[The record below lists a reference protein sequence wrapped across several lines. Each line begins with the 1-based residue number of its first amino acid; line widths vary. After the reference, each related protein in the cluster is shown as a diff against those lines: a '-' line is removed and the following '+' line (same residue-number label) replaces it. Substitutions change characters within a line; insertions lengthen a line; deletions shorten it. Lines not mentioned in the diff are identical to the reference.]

1 MAIIPKTEGT
11 AFDIT
16 AEEKH
21 ELGIKWQDVL
31 YVVIVLVLLLLLIS
45 PLPEGLKSIGLGAI
59 QINTKTIIVALLI
72 LLYIQRSIVRFDDYE
87 RGVVLKMGK
96 FNRIAGPGWS
106 LVFPLLEKYFKVD
119 LRLQVY
125 TVPPQEVVTRDKVR
139 FLLSPEIFMYV
150 TDPKAAILNVDDYK
164 KATLG
169 YINSSLTHDCGN
181 STSDYIITHMD
192 DLTHSLED
200 RINHISNE
208 PGKEWGVKVIKIKL
222 TFVRFPDRVQ
232 DAMHE
237 KVASEQL
244 KLAAHEKAEATKIEI
259 NAIREAGSKLTSPA
273 ITYMYLEA
281 LDKVARG
288 RATKIVLPLEVSKI
302 AETISHST
310 GDTVTPPGLPL
321 EMLNKYKDAIDKYDK
336 RLKKI
341 EGKLVGDK
349 SERIIADSDRVIEDR
364 TQGKEET
371 DYEKKVRDIKRR
383 LGIEVYEND

>member
-11 AFDIT
+11 AYDIT

-21 ELGIKWQDVL
+21 ELGMKWQDVL
-31 YVVIVLVLLLLLIS
+31 YVVIGLVLLFLLIS
-45 PLPEGLKSIGLGAI
+45 PLPADFESIGLGAI
-59 QINTKTIIVALLI
+59 RVNTKTIIIALMI
-72 LLYIQRSIVRFDDYE
+72 LLYIQRTIVRFNEYE
-87 RGVVLKMGK
+87 RGVVLRLGR
-96 FNRIAGPGWS
+96 FDRIAGPGWS

-125 TVPPQEVVTRDKVR
+125 NIPPQEVVTRDKVR

-150 TDPKAAILNVDDYK
+150 TDPKAAMINVGDYK
-164 KATLG
+164 QATLG
-169 YINSSLTHDCGN
+169 YVNSSLTHDCGN

-208 PGKEWGVKVIKIKL
+208 PGKEWGIKIVKIKL
-222 TFVRFPDRVQ
+222 TLVRFPDSVQ

-259 NAIREAGSKLTSPA
+259 DAIREAGSKLTSPA

-302 AETISHST
+302 AETISKST
-310 GDTVTPPGLPL
+310 GDTVTPAGLPL
-321 EMLNKYKDAIDKYDK
+321 EMLNKYKDAIDKYDE
-336 RLKKI
+336 RLGKI
-341 EGKLVGDK
+341 EGKLVKEK
-349 SERIIADSDRVIEDR
+349 SEKVIADGNRVIEDK
-364 TQGKEET
+364 TVDET
-371 DYEKKVRDIKRR
+371 KDYEKKVRDIKRR
-383 LGIEVYEND
+383 LGLDGEEND

>member
-1 MAIIPKTEGT
+1 MAIIPQTEGT

-31 YVVIVLVLLLLLIS
+31 YVVIGLVLLFLLIS
-45 PLPEGLKSIGLGAI
+45 PLPPDFESIGLGAI
-59 QINTKTIIVALLI
+59 RVNTKSIIIGLMI
-72 LLYIQRSIVRFDDYE
+72 LLYIQRTIVRFNEYE
-87 RGVVLKMGK
+87 RGVVLRLGR
-96 FNRIAGPGWS
+96 FDRIAGPGWS
-106 LVFPLLEKYFKVD
+106 LVFPLFERYFKVD

-125 TVPPQEVVTRDKVR
+125 NIPPQEVVTRDKVR

-150 TDPKAAILNVDDYK
+150 TDPKAAMMNVGDYK
-164 KATLG
+164 HATLG
-169 YINSSLTHDCGN
+169 YVNSSLTHDCGN

-208 PGKEWGVKVIKIKL
+208 PGKEWGIKVVKIKL
-222 TFVRFPDRVQ
+222 TLVRFPDSVQ

-259 NAIREAGSKLTSPA
+259 DAIREAGSKLTSPA

-302 AETISHST
+302 AETISKST
-310 GDTVTPPGLPL
+310 GDTVTPAGLPL
-321 EMLNKYKDAIDKYDK
+321 EMLNKYKDAIDKYDE
-336 RLKKI
+336 RLGKI
-341 EGKLVGDK
+341 EGKLVMEK
-349 SERIIADSDRVIEDR
+349 NEKVIADSNRVIEDK
-364 TQGKEET
+364 TADEKK

-383 LGIEVYEND
+383 LGLDGEEND

>member
-11 AFDIT
+11 AYDIT

-31 YVVIVLVLLLLLIS
+31 YVVIGLVLLFLLIS
-45 PLPEGLKSIGLGAI
+45 PLPADFESIGLGAI
-59 QINTKTIIVALLI
+59 RVNTKTIIVALMI
-72 LLYIQRSIVRFDDYE
+72 ILYIQRTIVRFNEYE
-87 RGVVLKMGK
+87 RGVVLRLGR
-96 FNRIAGPGWS
+96 FDRIAGPGWS

-119 LRLQVY
+119 LRLQMY
-125 TVPPQEVVTRDKVR
+125 NIPPQEVVTRDKVR

-150 TDPKAAILNVDDYK
+150 TDPKAAMLNVGDYK
-164 KATLG
+164 SATLG
-169 YINSSLTHDCGN
+169 YVNSSLTHDCGN

-192 DLTHSLED
+192 DLTHSLEE
-200 RINHISNE
+200 RINHVSNE
-208 PGKEWGVKVIKIKL
+208 PGKEWGIKIVKIKL
-222 TFVRFPDRVQ
+222 TLVRFPDSVQ

-259 NAIREAGSKLTSPA
+259 DAIREAGSKLTSPA

-302 AETISHST
+302 AETISKST
-310 GDTVTPPGLPL
+310 GDTVTPAGLPL
-321 EMLNKYKDAIDKYDK
+321 EMLNKYKDAIDKYDE
-336 RLKKI
+336 RLGRI
-341 EGKLVGDK
+341 ESKLVREK
-349 SERIIADSDRVIEDR
+349 SERVIAESERIIEDK
-364 TQGKEET
+364 TVDEKK

-383 LGIEVYEND
+383 LGLDGEEND

>member
-21 ELGIKWQDVL
+21 ELGIKWQDVF
-31 YVVIVLVLLLLLIS
+31 YVVIGLVLLFLLIS
-45 PLPEGLKSIGLGAI
+45 PLPSDFESIGLGAI
-59 QINTKTIIVALLI
+59 RVNTKTIIVVLMI
-72 LLYIQRSIVRFDDYE
+72 LLYIQRTIVRFNEYE
-87 RGVVLKMGK
+87 RGVVLRLGR
-96 FNRIAGPGWS
+96 FDRIAGPGWS
-106 LVFPLLEKYFKVD
+106 LVFPLLETYFKVD

-125 TVPPQEVVTRDKVR
+125 NIPPQEVVTRDKVR
-139 FLLSPEIFMYV
+139 FMLSPEIFMYV
-150 TDPKAAILNVDDYK
+150 NDPKAAILNVDDYK
-164 KATLG
+164 HTTLG
-169 YINSSLTHDCGN
+169 YVNSSLTHDCGN

-200 RINHISNE
+200 RINHVSNE
-208 PGKEWGVKVIKIKL
+208 SGKEWGVKIVKIKL
-222 TFVRFPDRVQ
+222 TLVRFPDSVQ

-259 NAIREAGSKLTSPA
+259 DAIREAGSKLTSPA

-302 AETISHST
+302 AETISKST
-310 GDTVTPPGLPL
+310 GDTVTPAGLPL
-321 EMLNKYKDAIDKYDK
+321 EMLNKYKDAIDKYDE
-336 RLKKI
+336 RLGRL
-341 EGKLVGDK
+341 EGKLVGGE
-349 SERIIADSDRVIEDR
+349 SEKVITDSDRVIEDK
-364 TQGKEET
+364 TVDGKT

-383 LGIEVYEND
+383 LDLDGGEND

>member
-21 ELGIKWQDVL
+21 ELGIKWQDVF
-31 YVVIVLVLLLLLIS
+31 YVVIVLVLLFLLIS
-45 PLPEGLKSIGLGAI
+45 PLPPDLESIGLGAI
-59 QINTKTIIVALLI
+59 RVNTKTIIVALMI
-72 LLYIQRSIVRFDDYE
+72 LLYIQRTIVRFDEYE
-87 RGVVLKMGK
+87 RGVVLRLGK
-96 FNRIAGPGWS
+96 FDRISGPGWS

-125 TVPPQEVVTRDKVR
+125 NVPPQEVVTRDKVR

-150 TDPKAAILNVDDYK
+150 NDPKAVILNVDDYK

-208 PGKEWGVKVIKIKL
+208 PGKEWGVKIVKIKL
-222 TFVRFPDRVQ
+222 TFVRFPDSVQ

-259 NAIREAGSKLTSPA
+259 DAIREAGSKLTSPA

-302 AETISHST
+302 AETISQST
-310 GDTVTPPGLPL
+310 GDTVTPAGLPL
-321 EMLNKYKDAIDKYDK
+321 EMLNKYKDAIDKYDE
-336 RLKKI
+336 RLEKI
-341 EGKLVGDK
+341 ERKIIRDK
-349 SERIIADSDRVIEDR
+349 NERIIVDSDRVIEDK
-364 TQGKEET
+364 TGEGEI
-371 DYEKKVRDIKRR
+371 DYKKRVRDIKRR
-383 LGIEVYEND
+383 LGMDGEEND